1 MWSEEEGRAMT
12 PAEGVMWLAEK
23 YGCACADREAAW
35 LAEKYGCAC
44 DDIIKSVKF
53 VVQEEM
59 PHPSPEET
67 AMTEAELRLLLQKAR
82 EVLQKAREEAERA
95 EVRQGLGAD
104 ACTRES
110 RVAEPR
116 SS

>member
-1 MWSEEEGRAMT
+1 MQEGMGSACDEGEVMWSEEEGRVMT
-12 PAEGVMWLAEK
+12 PAEGVM
-23 YGCACADREAAW
+23 W